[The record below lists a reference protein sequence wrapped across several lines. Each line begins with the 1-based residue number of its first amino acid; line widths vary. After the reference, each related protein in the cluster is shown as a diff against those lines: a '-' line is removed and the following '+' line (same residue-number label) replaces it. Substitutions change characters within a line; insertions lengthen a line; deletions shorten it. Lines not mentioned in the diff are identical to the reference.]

1 MAPALLTRPA
11 ANAAELALAGPRLL
25 ARSAAPAVGALAG
38 AAAGTA
44 RAGVRGSV
52 GAGREA
58 SRRVSGAPGEGLEV
72 REALT
77 GRRRSWRSG

>member
-44 RAGVRGSV
+44 RAGVRGAD
-52 GAGREA
+52 GAARAE
-58 SRRVSGAPGEGLEV
+58 PGV
-72 REALT
+72 
-77 GRRRSWRSG
+77 